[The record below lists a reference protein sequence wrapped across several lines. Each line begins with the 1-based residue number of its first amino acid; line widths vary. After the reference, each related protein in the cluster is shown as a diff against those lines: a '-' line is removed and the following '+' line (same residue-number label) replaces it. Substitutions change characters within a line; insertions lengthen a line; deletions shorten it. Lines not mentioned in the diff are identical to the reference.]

1 MEGVPGPGLPG
12 AGPHAQEV
20 GLLAAPPVLCPAQLC
35 IVRTSGLYVNIGK
48 SMFTILQSLAAFL
61 CLMQLFKVF
70 FPDIE
75 DVSNGLSKW
84 ILDCIILEHFHLL
97 QGRRD
102 GGALCKVS

>member
-1 MEGVPGPGLPG
+1 
-12 AGPHAQEV
+12 
-20 GLLAAPPVLCPAQLC
+20 
-35 IVRTSGLYVNIGK
+35 
-48 SMFTILQSLAAFL
+48 MFTILQSLAAFL
-61 CLMQLFKVF
+61 CLMQTFKVF

-102 GGALCKVS
+102 GGALCKMS